1 MKLKLGLKNNDFEY
15 IKENKVQKIIIQN
28 TRDKGFRFV
37 ITDKKAIKELYDI
50 LSSAKPVNTK
60 SSLEPDYIFE
70 MDDAGNNVYKF
81 NYVAGLDK
89 KEAGN
94 LYSKDKIYIVSKRI
108 DNDIIKSFW
117 TIRKPKDFK
126 YVYYTSII
134 EVLKKENIN
143 KKNKEKIGIN
153 IKDDVDIA
161 KFILSTD
168 LEDFKTDLK
177 NNFSNVELIK
187 DNNSKHNI
195 EVSVDTEGYKS
206 TMYKA
211 VIKISNK
218 NKRTEKNNYIIDEY
232 KIIDGI

>member
-1 MKLKLGLKNNDFEY
+1 
-15 IKENKVQKIIIQN
+15 
-28 TRDKGFRFV
+28 
-37 ITDKKAIKELYDI
+37 
-50 LSSAKPVNTK
+50 
-60 SSLEPDYIFE
+60 
-70 MDDAGNNVYKF
+70 MDEAGNKAYKF
-81 NYVAGLDK
+81 SYIAGLDK

-94 LYSKDKIYIVSKRI
+94 LYSGDKIYIVSKRI

-126 YVYYTSII
+126 YVYYNSII

-143 KKNKEKIGIN
+143 KNNKDKVGIN
-153 IKDDVDIA
+153 IKDDVDVA

-187 DNNSKHNI
+187 DNNANHNI

-211 VIKISNK
+211 VMKINNK
-218 NKRTEKNNYIIDEY
+218 NKRTEKNIIL
-232 KIIDGI
+232 